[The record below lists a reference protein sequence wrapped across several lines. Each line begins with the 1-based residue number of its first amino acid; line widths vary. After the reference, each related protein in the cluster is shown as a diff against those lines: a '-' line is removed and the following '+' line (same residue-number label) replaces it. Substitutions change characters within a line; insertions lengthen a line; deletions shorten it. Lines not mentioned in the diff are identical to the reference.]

1 VRRMRQRGEAAKPKM
16 RGKKFS
22 GVLTKPV
29 DQLSQQ
35 IAEYARNAGDTES
48 CEAMLA
54 DTRAQLMQQLL
65 AKHQTPGAAERI
77 VDEIIGGARE
87 LLVEILLGVQLGQL
101 WEVYSVSEERWSPST
116 VTDIDGDYI
125 TLRAQDNQWHR
136 CHRNDMRD
144 REHYRLVA
152 DLGQPPEQLVRQQS

>member
-1 VRRMRQRGEAAKPKM
+1 MRERDDAGRSKVRKR
-16 RGKKFS
+16 KKFT
-22 GVLTKPV
+22 GVLTKPTEK
-29 DQLSQQ
+29 LSQQ
-35 IAEYARNAGDTES
+35 IAEHARTAGDAQS
-48 CEAMLA
+48 CEAILA
-54 DTRAQLMQQLL
+54 DSREQLMEQLL

-101 WEVYSVSEERWSPST
+101 WEVYSVSEDRWSPST

-144 REHYRLVA
+144 RSHYRLVA
-152 DLGQPPEQLVRQQS
+152 DLGQPPEQLVRQQT

>member
-1 VRRMRQRGEAAKPKM
+1 MSEQDEPTRPRLRR
-16 RGKKFS
+16 KKF
-22 GVLTKPV
+22 GDVLSKPAEK
-29 DQLSQQ
+29 LSQQ
-35 IAEYARNAGDTES
+35 IAEHARQARDTES
-48 CEAMLA
+48 CEAILA
-54 DTRAQLMQQLL
+54 ETREQLMQQLL
-65 AKHQTPGAAERI
+65 EKHQTPGAAERI

-101 WEVYSVSEERWSPST
+101 WEVYSASDGRWSPST

-144 REHYRLVA
+144 RQHYRLVA
-152 DLGQPPEQLVRQQS
+152 DLGQPPEQLVRQQG

>member
-1 VRRMRQRGEAAKPKM
+1 MSEQDEATRPKLRKKKLSGALSKPAAK
-16 RGKKFS
+16 
-22 GVLTKPV
+22 
-29 DQLSQQ
+29 LSQQ
-35 IAEYARNAGDTES
+35 IADQARKARDAES
-48 CEAMLA
+48 CEAILA
-54 DTRAQLMQQLL
+54 DSREQLMQQLL

-77 VDEIIGGARE
+77 VDEIMGGARE

-101 WEVYSVSEERWSPST
+101 WEVYSASEGRWSPST

-144 REHYRLVA
+144 RDHYRLVA
-152 DLGQPPEQLVRQQS
+152 DLGQPPEQLVRQHG

>member
-1 VRRMRQRGEAAKPKM
+1 MRQRGEVAKPKM

-29 DQLSQQ
+29 DKLSQQ

-87 LLVEILLGVQLGQL
+87 LLV
-101 WEVYSVSEERWSPST
+101 
-116 VTDIDGDYI
+116 
-125 TLRAQDNQWHR
+125 
-136 CHRNDMRD
+136 
-144 REHYRLVA
+144 
-152 DLGQPPEQLVRQQS
+152 

>member
-1 VRRMRQRGEAAKPKM
+1 MSEQDEATRPKL
-16 RGKKFS
+16 RSRESG
-22 GVLTKPV
+22 GVLSEPAG
-29 DQLSQQ
+29 QLSQQ
-35 IAEYARNAGDTES
+35 IADHARKAGDAES
-48 CEAMLA
+48 CEAILA
-54 DTRAQLMQQLL
+54 DTRQQLVQQLL

-77 VDEIIGGARE
+77 VDEIMGGARE
-87 LLVEILLGVQLGQL
+87 LLVEVLLGVQLGQL
-101 WEVYSVSEERWSPST
+101 WEVYSASDDRWSPST

-152 DLGQPPEQLVRQQS
+152 DLGQPPEQLVRQQG

>member
-1 VRRMRQRGEAAKPKM
+1 MKRMRERREAPKPKL
-16 RGKKFS
+16 RGKKFG
-22 GVLTKPV
+22 GVLNKPA
-29 DQLSQQ
+29 DELSQQ
-35 IAEYARNAGDTES
+35 IAEHARNAGDAES

-87 LLVEILLGVQLGQL
+87 LLVEILLGIQLGQL
-101 WEVYSVSEERWSPST
+101 WEVYSASEDRWSPST

>member
-1 VRRMRQRGEAAKPKM
+1 MRERDDAGRPKL
-16 RGKKFS
+16 RKKRFS
-22 GVLTKPV
+22 GVLTKPAEK
-29 DQLSQQ
+29 LSHQ
-35 IAEYARNAGDTES
+35 IAEYARKAPDAET

-54 DTRAQLMQQLL
+54 DTREQLVQQLL

-77 VDEIIGGARE
+77 VDEIINGARE
-87 LLVEILLGVQLGQL
+87 QLVEILLGVQLGQL
-101 WEVYSVSEERWSPST
+101 WEVYSESEVRWSPST
-116 VTDIDGDYI
+116 VTDIDGDYV

-152 DLGQPPEQLVRQQS
+152 DLGQPPQQLVRQQG

>member
-1 VRRMRQRGEAAKPKM
+1 MRLMRESDEAGRPRLRK
-16 RGKKFS
+16 KKFS
-22 GVLTKPV
+22 GVLTKPA
-29 DQLSQQ
+29 DKLSQQ
-35 IAEYARNAGDTES
+35 IAEHAMKAGDAES

-54 DTRAQLMQQLL
+54 ETREQLMQQLL

-77 VDEIIGGARE
+77 VDEIMDGARQ
-87 LLVEILLGVQLGQL
+87 LLVEILVGVQLGQL
-101 WEVYSVSEERWSPST
+101 WEVYTVSDNRWSPST
-116 VTDIDGDYI
+116 VTDIDGDYV

-152 DLGQPPEQLVRQQS
+152 DLGQPRDQLARQS